1 MDRLAT
7 LIAMLALFVA
17 CVASPVHTG
26 ATSSVDDL
34 VAKRD
39 HAALIEKLSA
49 LKLSDPKQFTAQDHD
64 YLLARSSELEGLTA
78 TALVNYHSVAR
89 RNSVLRDYAIA
100 HLARIA
106 RASGNLLLER
116 IYLNELK
123 LYARDDDLKVAIEH
137 RLARNAFESANYK
150 ETVALLE
157 RGAKSAVKPSIE
169 STRDARVLLAEAYR
183 MSGDVGRAKA
193 IFDEILNTTPK
204 TDRPDDA
211 ALAAVINLD
220 AISRDDASEAEH
232 WRRANIYQFN
242 RYFDEAK
249 FHFEAV
255 FAANRDGA
263 NAAASLFQI
272 GRGFAQKENFVE
284 AVAWYE
290 RVLEQFPNS
299 SISKDALLQAA
310 AAYSRVGKTKEAI
323 TRYNNF
329 IDKNEGDEK
338 LDRAYLNIVD
348 VLRDQGSDTDALKWC
363 AKTAELFKGKVPEAL
378 AVFAEAR
385 IHLSKED
392 WQNALAALDRLKTFS
407 DLGGASVPGGT
418 TEGEVAFLRGLVA
431 ERLGRF
437 DEAIE
442 TYLSIPD
449 GRNEYYGWRAS
460 QSLRRLAKDVATKSF
475 ITNKLAVLSSGLQ
488 AKDAV
493 TRRSSAQNV
502 LRLTDDR
509 ETRKRAIDVLKTEF
523 RRLPNYQLP
532 TEITASSATRS
543 DAVKRL
549 AELGLGDEAF
559 PDKAASELSQAEA
572 RWKKI
577 AVDLPIELMP
587 REQLLMLY
595 PVPFADELR
604 RHVATRG
611 VDPRFVLSI
620 MRQESRFRPD
630 ARSAAAA
637 RGLMQFIHTTSVGVS
652 NELGYSFYSDDEM
665 YDPEISIEFGSHY
678 LAKLFA
684 MFPERYEAV
693 AAAYN
698 GGETNVKRWLTRLN
712 SSDPDRYMP
721 EIVFGQSKD
730 YAAKVMANYRMYQYL
745 YDERLALKATS
756 RSE

>member
-1 MDRLAT
+1 MNRLAT
-7 LIAMLALFVA
+7 LIAVLVLS
-17 CVASPVHTG
+17 VASFVSSGQTG
-26 ATSSVDDL
+26 VNSSVNYL

-39 HAALIEKLSA
+39 HVALIEKLSA
-49 LKLSDPKQFTAQDHD
+49 LKLSDPKQFTAQDYD
-64 YLLARSSELEGLTA
+64 YLLARAAELEGLTA
-78 TALVNYHSVAR
+78 TALVNYHSVTR

-123 LYARDDDLKVAIEH
+123 MLTRDDGFKAAIEH
-137 RLARNAFESANYK
+137 RLARNTFESANYK
-150 ETVALLE
+150 ETVALLT
-157 RGAKSAVKPSIE
+157 RGSLSAVKPSIE
-169 STRDARVLLAEAYR
+169 STRDARALLGEAYR
-183 MSGDVGRAKA
+183 TSGDVGRAKT

-204 TDRPDDA
+204 ADRPDDA
-211 ALAAVINLD
+211 ALAAVRNLD
-220 AISRDDASEAEH
+220 AINANDVSEAEH
-232 WRRANIYQFN
+232 WRRANVYQFN
-242 RYFDEAK
+242 RYFDEAR

-255 FAANRDGA
+255 FAANREGA
-263 NAAASLFQI
+263 NAAESLFQI
-272 GRGFAQKENFVE
+272 GRGFAQKENFVG

-299 SISKDALLQAA
+299 SISSDALLQAA
-310 AAYSRVGKTKEAI
+310 AAYARVGKTKEAI

-329 IDKNEGDEK
+329 IDKNERGEK

-363 AKTAELFKGKVPEAL
+363 AKTAEIFKGKVPEAL

-392 WQNALAALDRLKTFS
+392 WQNALSALDRLKTFG

-418 TEGEVAFLRGLVA
+418 TAGEVAFLRAFVA
-431 ERLGRF
+431 ERLGRL
-437 DEAIE
+437 DDAID

-460 QSLRRLAKDVATKSF
+460 QRLSLLAKDEASKSF
-475 ITNKLAVLSSGLQ
+475 ITNKLAVFLNGLQ
-488 AKDAV
+488 AKDPV
-493 TRRSSAQNV
+493 TRRVSAQNV

-509 ETRKRAIDVLKTEF
+509 ETRERAINILRSEF

-532 TEITASSATRS
+532 TEIAASPIART

-549 AELGLGDEAF
+549 AELGLMDEAF

-572 RWKKI
+572 QWKKLP
-577 AVDLPIELMP
+577 VDFPIELMP
-587 REQLLMLY
+587 REQLSMLY

-604 RHVATRG
+604 RHVAPRG
-611 VDPRFVLSI
+611 VDPRFVLAI
-620 MRQESRFRPD
+620 IRQESRFRND

-637 RGLMQFIHTTSVGVS
+637 RGLMQFIHTTSVSVS
-652 NELGYSFYSDDEM
+652 NELGYNFYSDDDM
-665 YDPEISIEFGSHY
+665 YDPDTSIEFGSHY

-684 MFPERYEAV
+684 MFPDRYEAV

-712 SSDPDRYMP
+712 SSEPDRYMP

-745 YDERLALKATS
+745 YDERLAPKATS